1 MLCRCRLVLS
11 NQIKRTC
18 CLSSCPIRSGLLCS
32 MLLAVKPNI
41 GVWEIALSQLKLE
54 NDDLSIQY
62 PQIFIFSVRGSGQLF
77 AVA

>member
-1 MLCRCRLVLS
+1 
-11 NQIKRTC
+11 
-18 CLSSCPIRSGLLCS
+18 